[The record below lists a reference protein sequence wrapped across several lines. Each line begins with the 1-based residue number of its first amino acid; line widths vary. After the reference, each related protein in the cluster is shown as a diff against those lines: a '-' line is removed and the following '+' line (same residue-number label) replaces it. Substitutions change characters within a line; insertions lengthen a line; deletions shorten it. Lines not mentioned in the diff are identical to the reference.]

1 MEQYLAHILCLTD
14 GTEIEQMLTQH
25 NQSAEETTGDAL
37 QPAGL
42 GAAGR
47 LAGLLHD
54 MGKYTAAYQQYLR
67 KSARGDP
74 DAPPKGLI
82 NHTFAA
88 VRFILERWH
97 KKDRNVHQRLT
108 AELLAYA
115 AGAHHGSF
123 DLVREGGPPGFQHRL
138 ADESIGYAQAAAGL
152 LGDISEE
159 TLDALFEKACNEV
172 SGIAKAIIRAHPGQ
186 QKDIMMGIGF
196 LARLLQS
203 AVMEGDRQDTRA
215 FMAQKA
221 IYKQERPDWETA
233 LRNLEKKLGS
243 YPVHTPVNRI
253 RAEISDRCAKAAKQP
268 GGIIRLTVPTGGGK
282 TLSSLRYALTHAI
295 EYGKR
300 RMIYVMPL
308 LAIIE
313 QNAEEIRKAIGG
325 AIPVTE
331 HHSNAVPNDMTH
343 DELDELELL
352 CESWQAPIIV
362 TTLVQFLQT
371 LFSGKTTCIRRMQAL
386 CGSIIVI
393 DEVQTVPVNMLSLF
407 NSAVQFLCDVCGATV
422 ILCSATQPCLEALPH
437 PLQGVREMIEEDLT
451 QRPELKRTAIQY
463 LGEMSH
469 EQLGDW
475 SVRQMEQVDSLL
487 IICNTR
493 RDARKLY
500 RLMEQS
506 GCPAIHISAA
516 MCHAHRHEVMR
527 RIADLQPG
535 QKLVCVST
543 QVMEAGV
550 DVSFDCVVRVAAG
563 LDEVVQSAGRCN
575 RHGTQGKLRTVYIV
589 RLHGEKLVHLDVIK
603 DGVAAL
609 TKLLEAYRLDPD
621 GFDNDLASAAAVAAY
636 YRMLYEELKD
646 NKTEYC
652 VKHVPDS
659 LYGLLSVN
667 AMLAADDGYAMHQAF
682 KLAGSLFTVFDTD
695 TVSVVVPYGE
705 GAALIEE
712 LCALGT
718 YYDRDYAA
726 ALLERAKPFTV
737 NLYRTEFDKLLQM
750 GAVQTSKAIQVY
762 CLAAPFYDET
772 GVVSQSNNL
781 FLEG

>member
-1 MEQYLAHILCLTD
+1 MKQYLAHLLILINGDEVAQPL
-14 GTEIEQMLTQH
+14 IQH
-25 NQSAEETTGDAL
+25 NLNAAEIAGDAL
-37 QPAGL
+37 LPAGL
-42 GAAGR
+42 RAAGH

-74 DAPPKGLI
+74 DAPPKGSV

-88 VRFILERWH
+88 VRFILSRWH
-97 KKDRNVHQRLT
+97 SPQRDVYHRLT

-123 DLVREGGPPGFQHRL
+123 DLAREEGPPGFQHRL
-138 ADESIGYAQAAAGL
+138 ADESIGYAEAASGFL
-152 LGDISEE
+152 RDVSEE

-172 SGIAKAIIRAHPGQ
+172 SGIAKAIIRAHPKQ
-186 QKDIMMGIGF
+186 PKDVMMGIG
-196 LARLLQS
+196 LMARLLQS

-215 FMAQKA
+215 FMAQKPA
-221 IYKQERPDWETA
+221 RKAERPDWETA
-233 LRNLEKKLGS
+233 LRNLERRLGN
-243 YPVHTPVNRI
+243 YPVDTPVNRI
-253 RAEISDRCAKAAKQP
+253 RAEISDRCAEAAEAP

-295 EYGKR
+295 AHNKR
-300 RMIYVMPL
+300 RMVYVMPL

-313 QNAEEIRKAIGG
+313 QNAEEIRRAIDG

-331 HHSNAVPNDMTH
+331 HHSNVVQTDMTH
-343 DELDELELL
+343 EELDEHELL

-451 QRPELKRTAIQY
+451 QRPELKRTAIRY

-469 EQLGDW
+469 EQLRDW
-475 SVRQMEQVDSLL
+475 SARQMEAVDTLL

-493 RDARKLY
+493 RDARTLY

-527 RIADLQPG
+527 RIADLKPG

-589 RLHGEKLVHLDVIK
+589 RLHGEKLVHLDVIQ
-603 DGVAAL
+603 DGIAAL
-609 TKLLEAYRLDPD
+609 TRLLEAYRLDPD
-621 GFDNDLASAAAVAAY
+621 RFDHDLASAAAVKAY
-636 YRMLYEELKD
+636 YRMLYDGFKE
-646 NKTEYC
+646 NRTEYC

-695 TVSVVVPYGE
+695 TVSVVAPYGA
-705 GAALIEE
+705 GAALIDE
-712 LCALGT
+712 LCALGP
-718 YYDRDYAA
+718 YYDREYAA

-737 NLYRTEFDKLLQM
+737 NLYRTEFEKLLQM
-750 GAVQTSKAIQVY
+750 GAVQISKAMQVY
-762 CLAAPFYDET
+762 CLAALFYDET